1 MTKDLEFTPL
11 QDKFLISPPSFLQ
24 SITQISLITV
34 TGMDKVQAIK
44 KKNMG
49 LKFLHG
55 NIQFNVRMMK
65 I

>member
-1 MTKDLEFTPL
+1 MTKDLEFIPP
-11 QDKFLISPPSFLQ
+11 QDKFLINPPSFLQ

-49 LKFLHG
+49 LKFLHES
-55 NIQFNVRMMK
+55 IQFNVIMMK